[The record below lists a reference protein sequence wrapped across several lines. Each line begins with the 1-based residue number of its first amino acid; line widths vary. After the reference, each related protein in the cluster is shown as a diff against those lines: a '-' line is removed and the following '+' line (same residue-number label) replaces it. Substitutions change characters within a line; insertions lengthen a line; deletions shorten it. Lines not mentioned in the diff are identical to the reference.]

1 MYTFFQ
7 RSYHRKCQH
16 KGIENRKKPKSC
28 QHSLWTTPIVELIAG
43 LKFDNADLVS
53 KVAEIEK
60 ELVDSQDKIT
70 VLKVQLES
78 SSNVNQTQSSPPVKI
93 LSKMS
98 LSNSRANNALPLNTT
113 EARIQ
118 TGFYFM
124 FSLMNFLKIMV
135 KSLFILLW
143 LPFLLHEM
151 IKYKRSVQ
159 G

>member
-1 MYTFFQ
+1 M
-7 RSYHRKCQH
+7 
-16 KGIENRKKPKSC
+16 N
-28 QHSLWTTPIVELIAG
+28 LWICIKVELIAG

-124 FSLMNFLKIMV
+124 FSLMNFLKVYGKKSVYFTMV
-135 KSLFILLW
+135 SFCCMKW
-143 LPFLLHEM
+143 LHLKEMFQGRFLSSISFHCNQ
-151 IKYKRSVQ
+151 Y
-159 G
+159 

>member
-1 MYTFFQ
+1 M
-7 RSYHRKCQH
+7 
-16 KGIENRKKPKSC
+16 
-28 QHSLWTTPIVELIAG
+28 
-43 LKFDNADLVS
+43 S
-53 KVAEIEK
+53 KVTEIEK

-78 SSNVNQTQSSPPVKI
+78 SSNLNQQTQSSSPPVKI

-124 FSLMNFLKIMV
+124 FSLMIFFK
-135 KSLFILLW
+135 K
-143 LPFLLHEM
+143 
-151 IKYKRSVQ
+151 
-159 G
+159 

>member
-1 MYTFFQ
+1 MSTFCQ
-7 RSYHRKCQH
+7 RSYYRKWQWR
-16 KGIENRKKPKSC
+16 GVGGQKKPKYC
-28 QHSLWTTPIVELIAG
+28 QGRLWTTPKVELIAG

-135 KSLFILLW
+135 HKKCVYFTMA
-143 LPFLLHEM
+143 PFSFFSPKMLHL
-151 IKYKRSVQ
+151 
-159 G
+159 

>member
-1 MYTFFQ
+1 MV
-7 RSYHRKCQH
+7 RK
-16 KGIENRKKPKSC
+16 NPKSC
-28 QHSLWTTPIVELIAG
+28 QRSLRMTPKVELIAG

-124 FSLMNFLKIMV
+124 FSLMNFLKVYGKKSVYFTMV
-135 KSLFILLW
+135 SFCCMK
-143 LPFLLHEM
+143 
-151 IKYKRSVQ
+151 
-159 G
+159 

>member
-1 MYTFFQ
+1 MV
-7 RSYHRKCQH
+7 
-16 KGIENRKKPKSC
+16 KKSQKLINVVCERPPK
-28 QHSLWTTPIVELIAG
+28 IELIAG

-98 LSNSRANNALPLNTT
+98 LSNSRANNAMPLNTT

-124 FSLMNFLKIMV
+124 FSLINVLKIMV

-143 LPFLLHEM
+143 FHFCCM
-151 IKYKRSVQ
+151 K
-159 G
+159 

>member
-1 MYTFFQ
+1 MV
-7 RSYHRKCQH
+7 RK
-16 KGIENRKKPKSC
+16 NPKSC
-28 QHSLWTTPIVELIAG
+28 QRSLRTTPKVELIAG

-124 FSLMNFLKIMV
+124 FSLMNFLKIMEKV
-135 KSLFILLW
+135 CLYYYGPIFI
-143 LPFLLHEM
+143 F
-151 IKYKRSVQ
+151 VA
-159 G
+159 

>member
-1 MYTFFQ
+1 MVFTFCQ
-7 RSYHRKCQH
+7 HSYHR
-16 KGIENRKKPKSC
+16 
-28 QHSLWTTPIVELIAG
+28 TTPKLEIIAG

-118 TGFYFM
+118 TGFYFI
-124 FSLMNFLKIMV
+124 FSLMKMNF
-135 KSLFILLW
+135 F
-143 LPFLLHEM
+143 EDT
-151 IKYKRSVQ
+151 
-159 G
+159 

>member
-1 MYTFFQ
+1 M
-7 RSYHRKCQH
+7 
-16 KGIENRKKPKSC
+16 
-28 QHSLWTTPIVELIAG
+28 
-43 LKFDNADLVS
+43 S

-124 FSLMNFLKIMV
+124 FSLMIFLKIMV
-135 KSLFILLW
+135 HKKCVYFTMA
-143 LPFLLHEM
+143 PFSFFSPKMLHL
-151 IKYKRSVQ
+151 
-159 G
+159 

>member
-1 MYTFFQ
+1 M
-7 RSYHRKCQH
+7 
-16 KGIENRKKPKSC
+16 
-28 QHSLWTTPIVELIAG
+28 
-43 LKFDNADLVS
+43 S

-78 SSNVNQTQSSPPVKI
+78 SSNLNQTQASPPVKI

-98 LSNSRANNALPLNTT
+98 LSNSRVNNALPLNTT

-143 LPFLLHEM
+143 FHFCCMKWLHLKEVLKSRFLSSISLQSILNFQRRLNNHCLTFTIEGKIEGKKNLGHSFKM
-151 IKYKRSVQ
+151 
-159 G
+159 

>member
-1 MYTFFQ
+1 M
-7 RSYHRKCQH
+7 
-16 KGIENRKKPKSC
+16 
-28 QHSLWTTPIVELIAG
+28 
-43 LKFDNADLVS
+43 DLVS

-78 SSNVNQTQSSPPVKI
+78 SSNSNQTQSSPPVNI

-118 TGFYFM
+118 TGFYFI
-124 FSLMNFLKIMV
+124 FGLLNIYFLKILKV
-135 KSLFILLW
+135 HVF
-143 LPFLLHEM
+143 
-151 IKYKRSVQ
+151 
-159 G
+159 